1 MCPLRVT
8 LPTQTHMH
16 TIAIRNGRGVKIS
29 FNAQLSFMRL
39 SAISPVWSGADFH
52 SRCAQRLYARIPH
65 SPAFCTLGVINFST
79 PLPAGRE
86 GKEACKILRPRAN
99 ATRSVVQSSATHNR
113 YIYLVPRFANVQRQ
127 GLDRAN
133 KTTNRRDM
141 MLHQRR
147 GHTGGGT
154 DTTESRPPD
163 GTLFDRLR
171 FRVGNIFLSSVRSVW
186 LRLSRTH
193 RIRFAHPAQNRALK
207 GLSCCRSGR
216 RKAGEAWWG

>member
-8 LPTQTHMH
+8 LSPHTHTCTRSRFAMDAALKSH
-16 TIAIRNGRGVKIS
+16 LMLNS
-29 FNAQLSFMRL
+29 RL
-39 SAISPVWSGADFH
+39 CVCQPY
-52 SRCAQRLYARIPH
+52 RLFGLRPIYARIPH

-79 PLPAGRE
+79 SLPAGRE

-133 KTTNRRDM
+133 NTTNRRDM

-147 GHTGGGT
+147 EHTGGARIQPNLAHLMGLYSIVCVSALAT
-154 DTTESRPPD
+154 SFFH
-163 GTLFDRLR
+163 LC
-171 FRVGNIFLSSVRSVW
+171 VRCGCDY
-186 LRLSRTH
+186 
-193 RIRFAHPAQNRALK
+193 RALIAFD
-207 GLSCCRSGR
+207 SHIP
-216 RKAGEAWWG
+216 RKIAR

>member
-1 MCPLRVT
+1 MDAALKSHLMLNSRLCVCQPYRLFGLRPISTHAAPNACP
-8 LPTQTHMH
+8 
-16 TIAIRNGRGVKIS
+16 I
-29 FNAQLSFMRL
+29 
-39 SAISPVWSGADFH
+39 
-52 SRCAQRLYARIPH
+52 YARIPH

-147 GHTGGGT
+147 EHTGGGT

-207 GLSCCRSGR
+207 GLSCCRPGGAR
-216 RKAGEAWWG
+216 RGKLGGADK